1 VGRFKNEKFANFKRC
16 AILDAAVKEFAEKGI
31 EKASMRAIAAAAGMT
46 TGAIYTVFE
55 GREDIYAALLHQS
68 LARLNA
74 YVEEKTAA
82 AQTPVQ
88 AVEASVMAFF
98 DYYIDRLF
106 EVQLGMHS
114 FSGLKHS
121 SLGRDRDEQLN
132 NALTE
137 TLDIIGSTIADL
149 SIDLGPNEVKTE
161 RDAIFSCLMGTLS
174 LAHTGR
180 AESIGTNP
188 QIIMKTHLK
197 GLITRLA

>member
-1 VGRFKNEKFANFKRC
+1 MGRFKNEKFANFKRR
-16 AILDAAVKEFAEKGI
+16 AILDAAVKEFAEKGAD
-31 EKASMRAIAAAAGMT
+31 KTSMRAIAAAAGMT
-46 TGAIYTVFE
+46 TGAIYTMFE
-55 GREDIYAALLHQS
+55 GKEDIYAALLHQS
-68 LARLNA
+68 LARLNS
-74 YVEEKTAA
+74 YVAERTAA

-121 SLGRDRDEQLN
+121 SLGRDRDERLN
-132 NALTE
+132 GALIE
-137 TLDIIGSTIADL
+137 TLDIMGGAIADL
-149 SIDLGPNEVKTE
+149 SKDLSAAEVKAE

-188 QIIMKTHLK
+188 QMIIKTHLK
-197 GLITRLA
+197 GLVTRLA

>member
-16 AILDAAVKEFAEKGI
+16 AILDAAVKEFTEKGI

-46 TGAIYTVFE
+46 TGAIYTLFE
-55 GREDIYAALLHQS
+55 GKEDIYAALLHQS
-68 LARLNA
+68 LARLNS
-74 YVEEKTAA
+74 YVEERTAA
-82 AQTPVQ
+82 AQTPEQ

-98 DYYIDRLF
+98 EYYIDRLF

-121 SLGRDRDEQLN
+121 SLGHDRDEQLN
-132 NALTE
+132 SALTE
-137 TLDIIGSTIADL
+137 TLDIMGRAIADF
-149 SIDLGPNEVKTE
+149 SKDLGANEVKAE

-180 AESIGTNP
+180 AESIETNP

-197 GLITRLA
+197 GLVARLA

>member
-1 VGRFKNEKFANFKRC
+1 
-16 AILDAAVKEFAEKGI
+16 
-31 EKASMRAIAAAAGMT
+31 
-46 TGAIYTVFE
+46 
-55 GREDIYAALLHQS
+55 
-68 LARLNA
+68 
-74 YVEEKTAA
+74 
-82 AQTPVQ
+82 VQ